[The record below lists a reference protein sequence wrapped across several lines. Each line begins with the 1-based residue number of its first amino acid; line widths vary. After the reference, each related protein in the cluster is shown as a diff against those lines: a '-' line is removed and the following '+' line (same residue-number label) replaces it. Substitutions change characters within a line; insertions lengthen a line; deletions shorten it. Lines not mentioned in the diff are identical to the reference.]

1 MKVWTNLH
9 VKAIKLLAHGC
20 HFALVLRVGLIDHVA
35 HSGTLHLEVLSLW
48 CIVSVPDIDIKFFDL
63 ESYTNKRMM
72 RKLRITLLL

>member
-48 CIVSVPDIDIKFFDL
+48 CIVSVPDIEIKIFDF
-63 ESYTNKRMM
+63 EAYSNKRMM
-72 RKLRITLLL
+72 RKLRITLRL